1 MIYAN
6 ICAFFY
12 TFCVFFYTH
21 ANTNTLHARL
31 RLAVAMRGA
40 TPAAPPMGRGG
51 RRTKK

>member
-1 MIYAN
+1 MTYAN

-12 TFCVFFYTH
+12 TFCAFFYAHTS
-21 ANTNTLHARL
+21 TYTLSARL

-40 TPAAPPMGRGG
+40 TPAAPPRRRGG